1 MSETN
6 GDQKTTIPTV
16 ISTRERLKAYGK
28 KGETWN
34 NLIIRL
40 LNEYDE
46 MKAYI
51 KEWDNKMI
59 DDGR

>member
-1 MSETN
+1 MSEN
-6 GDQKTTIPTV
+6 DDDKKTTIPTV
-16 ISTRERLKAYGK
+16 ISTRERLKIYGK

-51 KEWDNKMI
+51 KEWDTKMI